1 MVFVCFSQDH
11 IAAFPVA
18 VDGNAGHAVQL
29 PQRFRQ
35 LLLMGQ
41 AVPVED
47 QAHHDFPCGKSIAG
61 QNMTH
66 QPFARFLIIG
76 RNMILLHKTDH
87 PIQDLPVHRNAQRT
101 VPVGNDLMR
110 PPRVKSGDDM
120 SVFIRP
126 HRKLRLV
133 PVVKGVLHACDGF
146 HHLLQQFLREAAD
159 PPQVIFH
166 FFLLEIQLFFI
177 GKRLDLAAAALAV
190 KSADRLHP
198 IG

>member
-126 HRKLRLV
+126 HRKTAPYSGSGKDSPCLRWV
-133 PVVKGVLHACDGF
+133 PS
-146 HHLLQQFLREAAD
+146 
-159 PPQVIFH
+159 P
-166 FFLLEIQLFFI
+166 
-177 GKRLDLAAAALAV
+177 AAAV
-190 KSADRLHP
+190 PPGSRRSAAGYFPLFSA
-198 IG
+198 